1 MKIVYNNWIPFSG
14 FKCIN
19 ICGILFVR
27 NGKVMSDKDI
37 NHELIHTEQMKEMLY
52 VFFYLWYFV
61 EWLME
66 LFHYKSKAYR
76 TNTFEREAY
85 DNDDNLYYLNE
96 RKPFAWMKFL

>member
-37 NHELIHTEQMKEMLY
+37 NHELIHTEQMKEMFY

-61 EWLME
+61 EWLVR
-66 LFHYKSKAYR
+66 LFGKGNAYR
-76 TNTFEREAY
+76 NISFECEAY
-85 DNDDNLYYLNE
+85 DNDDNFNYLNE
-96 RKPFAWMKFL
+96 RKPFAWMKYL